1 MLGVVA
7 GYPVYVFAITLNVG
21 IVAGL
26 ALAVSLARRRGI
38 TPVTLLDI
46 AVWVLPL
53 GLLGARLWYA
63 AVHWPEFAANP
74 LTVLS
79 IWEGGLALP
88 GAITLGLPTAWI
100 VLRAQ
105 HLPVG
110 ACLDAAAPG
119 VALGQAIG
127 RLGCLVAGCA
137 TGATVAPEGGGPA
150 LALPDSTGLVAL
162 RFPSPLVESGGDLLL
177 CAVLLWLWTQRRAP
191 GAVAG
196 AYLLGYGLLRGAAEP
211 FRGDSTPFGVAPAAL
226 WWSALAVVAG
236 ATALWR
242 AWRRARARRSD
253 QLHGQESRE
262 SRESRGQQGQGQQQA
277 VATDVRLDP

>member
-7 GYPVYVFAITLNVG
+7 GYPVYVFAITLNAGV
-21 IVAGL
+21 VAGL

-38 TPVTLLDI
+38 KPVAVLDSS
-46 AVWVLPL
+46 VWVLPL

-63 AVHWPEFAANP
+63 AVHWPEFSTNP

-88 GAITLGLPTAWI
+88 GAIMLGLPTAWL

-105 HLPVG
+105 RMPVG
-110 ACLDAAAPG
+110 TCLDAAAPG
-119 VALGQAIG
+119 VAVGQAIG

-137 TGATVAPEGGGPA
+137 TGATVGPEFGGLA

-177 CAVLLWLWTQRRAP
+177 CAALLWLWGRRRAP
-191 GAVAG
+191 GTVAA

-211 FRGDSTPFGVAPAAL
+211 FRGDSTPFGAGPAAL
-226 WWSALAVVAG
+226 WWSVLAVVVG

-242 AWRRARARRSD
+242 AWRRALPRRSD
-253 QLHGQESRE
+253 ELHGRQGRDQQG
-262 SRESRGQQGQGQQQA
+262 RGQEAA